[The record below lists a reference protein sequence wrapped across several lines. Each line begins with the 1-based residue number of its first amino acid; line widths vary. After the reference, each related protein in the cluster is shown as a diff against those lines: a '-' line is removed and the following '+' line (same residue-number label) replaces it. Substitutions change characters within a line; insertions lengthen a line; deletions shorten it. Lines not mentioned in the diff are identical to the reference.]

1 MEHVR
6 EEHVVRAV
14 TLDPIALACELP
26 DAQSFEQ
33 AVLAGFGVELG
44 FDAAFFLAKGDVPT
58 AVALDPRQ
66 LSTAL
71 SDGRYDEET
80 LPLKAAALRARG
92 VVVDTDVL
100 GERRVRAMRYHRELA
115 APIGG
120 RHSLVAYL
128 QARGQLFGLMMLGR
142 TGRTFNERETAAVRA
157 LCPSLAIA
165 RASFGAACSDE
176 PLPEHAVTLADN
188 FSRMLTGSVV
198 RAQVRRDGQRVLVRD
213 VGHEREMVA
222 QRGPL
227 ELVWTRVDRREPR
240 RSAWFYVELFQ
251 LALARARHRK
261 RALFIGAG
269 GGAAVHQFRSL
280 QPALQIDVVELDADV
295 LQLANTWFGLASV
308 PNVRTIV
315 GDGAAHLADA
325 AAATWDVIV
334 VDAYGAGHELPSS
347 FSDPAFWS
355 NAALRLR
362 AGGALAIN
370 VIGTLDGRGPVAQ
383 LERTVAQ
390 HFEHVRLVPVVDP
403 GEKLDA
409 TAARNVVLLA
419 SQR

>member
-1 MEHVR
+1 
-6 EEHVVRAV
+6 V
-14 TLDPIALACELP
+14 TLDPIALACELT
-26 DAQSFEQ
+26 DAQAFEQ
-33 AVLAGFGVELG
+33 AILAGFSAELG
-44 FDAAFFLAKGDVPT
+44 FDAAFFVAAGETPT

-71 SDGRYDEET
+71 NDGRYDEET
-80 LPLKAAALRARG
+80 LPLKAAALRSRG

-100 GERRVRAMRYHRELA
+100 GERRARAMRYHRELA

-128 QARGQLFGLMMLGR
+128 RARGQVVGLMMLGR
-142 TGRTFNERETAAVRA
+142 TGRTFNERETSAVRA
-157 LCPSLAIA
+157 LCPALAIA
-165 RASFGAACSDE
+165 RASYGAAWSDE
-176 PLPEHAVTLADN
+176 PLPEGSATLADN

-198 RAQVRRDGQRVLVRD
+198 RAQVQRDGQRVVVRD

-269 GGAAVHQFRSL
+269 GGAAVRQFRSL
-280 QPALQIDVVELDADV
+280 QPALQIDVVDLDPNV
-295 LQLANTWFGLASV
+295 LELANTWFGLATL
-308 PNVRTIV
+308 PNLRTFV
-315 GDGAAHLADA
+315 GDGAAHVASSPD
-325 AAATWDVIV
+325 ATWDVIV
-334 VDAYGAGHELPSS
+334 IDAYGAGHELPSA
-347 FSDPAFWS
+347 FSAATFWEDV
-355 NAALRLR
+355 AIRLCP
-362 AGGALAIN
+362 GGAVAIN
-370 VIGTLDGRGPVAQ
+370 VIGSLDGRGPVAQ
-383 LERTVAQ
+383 LERTVER
-390 HFEHVRLVPVVDP
+390 HFERVQLVPVIDP
-403 GEKLDA
+403 GEKLDV

-419 SQR
+419 SRA

>member
-1 MEHVR
+1 MEPAR
-6 EEHVVRAV
+6 SAHVVRAV

-33 AVLAGFGVELG
+33 ALLAGFGAEVG
-44 FDAAFFLAKGDVPT
+44 FDAAFFMSTGEQPT
-58 AVALDPRQ
+58 TVALDPRQ
-66 LSTAL
+66 LGAAL
-71 SDGRYDEET
+71 NDGRYDEET
-80 LPLKAAALRARG
+80 LPLRAAALRARG

-120 RHSLVAYL
+120 KHSLVAYL
-128 QARGQLFGLMMLGR
+128 QARGQVVGLMMLGR
-142 TGRTFNERETAAVRA
+142 TGRTFNERETSAVRA
-157 LCPSLAIA
+157 LCPSLSIA
-165 RASFGAACSDE
+165 RASYGPACNDE
-176 PLPEHAVTLADN
+176 PLPEPAATLADN
-188 FSRMLTGSVV
+188 VSRVLTGSVV

-213 VGHEREMVA
+213 TGHEREMVA

-227 ELVWTRVDRREPR
+227 ELVWTRIDRREPR

-251 LALARARHRK
+251 LALARARQRK

-280 QPALQIDVVELDADV
+280 QPALQIDVVELDPDV
-295 LQLANTWFGLASV
+295 LQLANTWFGLASL
-308 PNVRTIV
+308 PNVRTFV
-315 GDGAAHLADA
+315 GDGAAHLAEA

-347 FSDPAFWS
+347 FSDPGFWAD
-355 NAALRLR
+355 AASRLR

-370 VIGTLDGRGPVAQ
+370 VIGTLDDRGPVAQ
-383 LERTVAQ
+383 LERTVSQ
-390 HFEHVRLVPVVDP
+390 HFERIRMIPVLDP
-403 GEKLDA
+403 GEKLDT

-419 SQR
+419 SSS

>member
-1 MEHVR
+1 
-6 EEHVVRAV
+6 V

-26 DAQSFEQ
+26 DAQAFEQ
-33 AVLAGFGVELG
+33 AVLASFSAELG
-44 FDAAFFLAKGDVPT
+44 FDAAFFLATGETPT

-71 SDGRYDEET
+71 NDGRYDEET
-80 LPLKAAALRARG
+80 LPLKAAGLRARG
-92 VVVDTDVL
+92 VAVDTDVL

-128 QARGQLFGLMMLGR
+128 QARGQVVGLMMLGR
-142 TGRTFNERETAAVRA
+142 TGRTFNERETAVVRA
-157 LCPSLAIA
+157 LCPALAIA
-165 RASFGAACSDE
+165 RASYGPAWSDE
-176 PLPEHAVTLADN
+176 PLPERTTTLADN

-198 RAQVRRDGQRVLVRD
+198 RAQVQHEGQRVVVRD

-269 GGAAVHQFRSL
+269 GGAAVRQFRSL
-280 QPALQIDVVELDADV
+280 QPALQIDVVELDPSV
-295 LQLANTWFGLASV
+295 LELANTWFGLASL
-308 PNVRTIV
+308 PNVRAIV
-315 GDGAAHLADA
+315 GDGAAHVASSP
-325 AAATWDVIV
+325 AATWDVIV
-334 VDAYGAGHELPSS
+334 IDAYGAGHELPSA
-347 FSDPAFWS
+347 FSAAEFWED
-355 NAALRLR
+355 AAIRVR
-362 AGGALAIN
+362 PGGALAIN
-370 VIGTLDGRGPVAQ
+370 VIGSLDGRGPVAQ
-383 LERTVAQ
+383 LERTIERY
-390 HFEHVRLVPVVDP
+390 FERVRLVPVIDP
-403 GEKLDA
+403 GEKVDM
-409 TAARNVVLLA
+409 TAARNIVLLA
-419 SQR
+419 SRA